1 MSKFQ
6 DRIKEEK
13 AKRETFEKLGL
24 NNVMQS
30 AVNDGIIQGI
40 EMTSKMIL
48 EYYQKAHIQTMSKKE
63 IEYLLNGYKE
73 IVKKHFA

>member
-30 AVNDGIIQGI
+30 AVNDGIQQGI
-40 EMTSKMIL
+40 EMTSKMII
-48 EYYQKAHIQTMSKKE
+48 EYYEKAQIQSMSKKE
-63 IEYLLNGYKE
+63 IEYLLDGYKE

>member
-1 MSKFQ
+1 MSKFK

-13 AKRETFEKLGL
+13 AKRDTFEKLGL

-30 AVNDGIIQGI
+30 SVNDGIIQGI
-40 EMTSKMIL
+40 EMTSKMII
-48 EYYQKAHIQTMSKKE
+48 EYYEKSQIQSMSKKE
-63 IEYLLNGYKE
+63 IEYLLDGYKE